1 MKRQPLPHIL
11 STLIKRFARARDERG
26 VMAIEMACVL
36 FFLSVLILGTFEVPR
51 LLLLGQKMERASAS
65 MADLVAQIDPA
76 DGNVQAKI
84 NDLMTA
90 VDSLMSPYSM
100 TQGRVI
106 ISSIGNPTGGQET
119 ILWQRQSSNGLV
131 VSSKLG
137 AQGSAPTMPGG
148 LVVREGENIIVA
160 EIVYQYEPL
169 FGTIVYDEK
178 TLYSNAFTRPRFSNL
193 TATPN

>member
-1 MKRQPLPHIL
+1 MKRPPFSLKHYLLP
-11 STLIKRFARARDERG
+11 RDEQG

-84 NDLMTA
+84 NDLMSA
-90 VDSLMSPYSM
+90 ADNLMSPYSM
-100 TQGRVI
+100 EDEGKVI
-106 ISSIGNPTGGQET
+106 ISSVGNPTGAEPV
-119 ILWQRQSSNGLV
+119 ILWQRLSDHGLSV
-131 VSSKLG
+131 ASGIGDEDAEPALP
-137 AQGSAPTMPGG
+137 QG

-160 EIVYQYEPL
+160 EIVFHYEPL
-169 FGTIVYDEK
+169 FGSIVYDEK
-178 TLYSNAFTRPRFSNL
+178 TLYSSAFTRPRFSNL
-193 TATPN
+193 TSEPN